1 MNNAPAY
8 AQGVK
13 TALGDLRLE
22 KSASPGLFSKL
33 LAPSAKYLGNLGSIA
48 EKNIYAQ
55 TGKFLSPASQR
66 TFKAYTKGIPGQTLK
81 ETALGAGLG
90 AAIGAP
96 LEAAFAEPG
105 ERGEA
110 ALHGA
115 VSGLGTGALW
125 GGISGLSRGLIHNAT
140 RRNLQ
145 NYASSRGF
153 KNPAAEAKQLFDE
166 RSWWQNVKDTAT
178 GKGPLGRR
186 GAATAALGGT
196 AGLVL
201 GDVYLPTKID
211 SMINPLPAEYPAQP
225 LDQPRVV
232 TASAKKNKEV
242 KMPAGIKGS
251 ILGSLSTNIGVRALL
266 HTKKFPL
273 QKKLHPFALEIAPIL
288 LTTAGSSGGYL
299 LGKKLEK
306 HLDSRKK

>member
-1 MNNAPAY
+1 MNTAPAY
-8 AQGVK
+8 SQGVK
-13 TALGDLRLE
+13 AALGDLRLE
-22 KSASPGLFSKL
+22 KNAIFSRITQALKPASD
-33 LAPSAKYLGNLGSIA
+33 YLGGLGQIA
-48 EKNIYAQ
+48 ERGIYSQSKNVLGPEA
-55 TGKFLSPASQR
+55 QR
-66 TFKAYTKGIPGQTLK
+66 TFKAYTKGVPGQTLK

-90 AAIGAP
+90 AVIGAP

-115 VSGLGTGALW
+115 VSGLGTGAVW

-145 NYASSRGF
+145 QYAAKRRF
-153 KNPAAEAKQLFDE
+153 KNPAAEAKQLFDD

-211 SMINPLPAEYPAQP
+211 AALNPHPTP
-225 LDQPRVV
+225 DQPRVV
-232 TASAKKNKEV
+232 TASARRDKDV

-251 ILGSLSTNIGVRALL
+251 MFGSLGVNIGTRALIYG
-266 HTKKFPL
+266 KKLPL
-273 QKKLHPFALEIAPIL
+273 QKKMHPFALQVVPIL
-288 LTTAGSSGGYL
+288 LTTAGGSGGYL
-299 LGKKLEK
+299 LGKKIEK